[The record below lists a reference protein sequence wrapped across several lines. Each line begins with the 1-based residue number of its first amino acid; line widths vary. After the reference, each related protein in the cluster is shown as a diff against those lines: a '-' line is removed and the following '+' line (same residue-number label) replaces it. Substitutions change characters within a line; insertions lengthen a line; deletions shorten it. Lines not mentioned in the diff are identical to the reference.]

1 MKKILIPISALFIA
15 GLAHAQISSTE
26 NYVYSKT
33 YLDYSGTT
41 PTKSSE
47 TVQYFDGLGRPKQI
61 VNVKASPLGKDV
73 VTHIE
78 YDQFG
83 RQVKDYLPV
92 PQAGTLNGA
101 IVPTPLA
108 NATQPGIYGSEKIYS
123 ERILENSPL
132 DRIQQQVQVGN
143 DWTSK
148 PVKFDYDANIAGEVK
163 KYIATSSGATSSGI
177 TLSGTYGAN
186 QLYKNTIT
194 DEDGN
199 KTIEFKNG
207 QGQVLL
213 VRKVISSTENA
224 DTYYVYNE
232 YNQLAFVI
240 PPKASATADLTTVLG
255 SLCYMYRYDGRNRLV
270 LKKLPGKGWEYMVYD
285 KQDRLIMTQDAVMG
299 ASKQWLF
306 TKYDQF
312 GRIAYTGIYTSSQAY
327 GVAGRAAEQA
337 LVDAKGS
344 NNVTRASTAGFTNS
358 GLDVYYDNGSA
369 SHPSSVTKLLS
380 VNYYDTYP
388 LYSFNP
394 AFPSTIQGEPVLT
407 QTPSADGR
415 STKGLPVMSLVK
427 NIEDD
432 SWTKNYIYYDTK
444 GRPVGSYSINH
455 LGGYTQTD
463 SKLDFAGAVQNTIT
477 KHLRRANEPEVMVK
491 ERFDY
496 DAQNRLLKHYHQV
509 DSWPEQLLAD
519 NTYNELSQLSSKKV
533 GSTNGGSPLQSI
545 DYAYNIRGWMT
556 DINKEQM
563 AVPNLGGKLFSYKI
577 KYNQKNGITNAD
589 PVLFAGKD
597 VKSKYNGNIAEV
609 DWRAVESLGANP
621 PIEPKRYGYAYDN
634 LNRLTAGYYQ
644 NPNNAGSKE
653 NTESLDYDL
662 NGNITNLY
670 RTSVMENGNTTATVI
685 DNLGYT
691 YLGNQAV
698 KIKDNSNNKT
708 GYEGTMG
715 SAINYDLN
723 GNMKS
728 MMDKQIT
735 GINYNYLNLPNT
747 VDIGLDPI
755 TTQIKTKYR
764 ADGIKLRKESTK
776 TMIGVAGATWTKET
790 TDYLD
795 GFQYLNKTSSDGGAI
810 EMFSTVPMETNR
822 ALEMQAFSLIPIEVD
837 PTPTDPIIKNPHNPE
852 LQFFPTAEGF
862 YDYQRKMYIYQ
873 YKDHLGNI
881 RVSYTRNN
889 TTGSLEITDAN
900 DYYPFGMNHLKTGNA
915 IFGAGKY
922 QNYKYNGKEIQETG
936 MYDYG
941 ARFYMPDIGRWGV
954 VDPKAELM
962 RRWSPYN
969 YAFDNPIRFI
979 DPDGRAPVD
988 DHFNKFGRYIGT
1000 DNKSTNNVVVHTN
1013 SSATKLSQLKGNTG
1027 AASLSQLDYSSKGTN
1042 KAVSNVLAHYAGEK
1056 GISGY
1061 TGTYSGSRGSA
1072 LTMPS
1077 GNIFFNT
1084 KDLSEGTYDN
1094 AYNIKSTLNHEGGK
1108 LGHKNENINPDD
1120 YTFVNHAT
1128 VYLNEAKNPDFG
1140 KATEKYRVGQATSFG
1155 QRVLNAA
1162 QKESSYG
1169 NDPMNMINE
1178 YNNGN
1183 TGSVT
1188 ITPYSG
1194 GNGLPTS
1201 TTITVSAGNNT
1212 YPTKPYEDIK
1222 HPQD

>member
-1 MKKILIPISALFIA
+1 MKKIIIPV
-15 GLAHAQISSTE
+15 GLLMMSTVQAQLTPLPNTE
-26 NYVYSKT
+26 NYIQSKT
-33 YLDYSGTT
+33 YLDYNGTT

-148 PVKFDYDANIAGEVK
+148 PVKFDYDTNIAGEVK

-213 VRKVISSTENA
+213 IRKVISSTENA

-312 GRIAYTGIYTSSQAY
+312 GRVAYTGIYTSSQAY

-337 LVDAKGS
+337 LADAKGS

-369 SHPSSVTKLLS
+369 SYPSSITKLLS

-432 SWTKNYIYYDTK
+432 SWTKNYTYYDTK
-444 GRPVGSYSINH
+444 GRAVGTYSINH
-455 LGGYTQTD
+455 LGGYTKTE
-463 SKLDFAGAVQNTIT
+463 SRLDFAGVPQTVITRHKRLNTDTERVIT
-477 KHLRRANEPEVMVK
+477 EN
-491 ERFDY
+491 FTY
-496 DAQNRLLKHYHQV
+496 DHHNRLLVHKHQV
-509 DSWPEQLLAD
+509 DTNPEEILAQ
-519 NTYNELSQLSSKKV
+519 NKYNELSQLENKKV
-533 GSTNGGSPLQSI
+533 GGISLGSPLQSI
-545 DYAYNIRGWMT
+545 DYKYNIRGWMT
-556 DINKEQM
+556 KIND
-563 AVPNLGGKLFSYKI
+563 PDNLNGKLFGYEM
-577 KYNQKNGITNAD
+577 KYTN
-589 PVLFAGKD
+589 PVYSNIAPGRF
-597 VKSKYNGNIAEV
+597 NGNIAEV
-609 DWRAVESLGANP
+609 DWKNSAEDVL
-621 PIEPKRYGYAYDN
+621 KRYTYGYDN
-634 LNRLTAGYYQ
+634 LNRLKDAVYTE
-644 NPNNAGSKE
+644 PLSSTPFNNNFNE
-653 NTESLDYDL
+653 NLSYDL
-662 NGNITNLY
+662 NGNIATLKRNAFPIFGT
-670 RTSVMENGNTTATVI
+670 TSTMVDDLTYQYTGNRLDKVI
-685 DNLGYT
+685 EASLND
-691 YLGNQAV
+691 
-698 KIKDNSNNKT
+698 T
-708 GYEGTMG
+708 GYEGG
-715 SAINYDLN
+715 NNLIDYDPN
-723 GNMKS
+723 GNMITMK
-728 MMDKQIT
+728 DK
-735 GINYNYLNLPNT
+735 GIQTIAYNYLNLPNDFQIT
-747 VDIGLDPI
+747 QLNPFGIAVSFSLDYV
-755 TTQIKTKYR
+755 YR
-764 ADGIKLRKESTK
+764 ADGTKLRKTYFK
-776 TMIGVAGATWTKET
+776 PGGRGNNLITNKI

-795 GFQYLNKTSSDGGAI
+795 GFQYDFTDIEQCTWCRTSVAY
-810 EMFSTVPMETNR
+810 EQ
-822 ALEMQAFSLIPIEVD
+822 QAFKEELILD
-837 PTPTDPIIKNPHNPE
+837 PTLPGSTPGQWKLD
-852 LQFFPTAEGF
+852 FVATSEGF
-862 YDYQRKMYIYQ
+862 YSFIENRYIYQ
-873 YKDHLGNI
+873 YRDHLGNA
-881 RVSYTRNN
+881 RVSFAKNSAGVLEVTDTNN
-889 TTGSLEITDAN
+889 
-900 DYYPFGMNHLKTGNA
+900 YYPFGLNHIGGITQGQLGSY
-915 IFGAGKY
+915 F
-922 QNYKYNGKEIQETG
+922 NYKYNGKELQETG

-941 ARFYMPDIGRWGV
+941 ARFYMPDIGRWSI
-954 VDPKAELM
+954 VDPLAEKM
-962 RRWSPYN
+962 RRYSPYN
-969 YAFDNPIRFI
+969 YAFNNPIRFI
-979 DPDGRAPVD
+979 DPDGRAPTD
-988 DHFNKFGRYIGT
+988 IRITGSESDKALQELQKAAGT
-1000 DNKSTNNVVVHTN
+1000 DITLSKDAKTGNVTYTQN
-1013 SSATKLSQLKGNTG
+1013 TK
-1027 AASLSQLDYSSKGTN
+1027 ASLSGNAAKVAKIINDKTVTVEL
-1042 KAVSNVLAHYAGEK
+1042 KAENTVDTSTGGKYIGGAFMGNTVLA
-1056 GISGY
+1056 
-1061 TGTYSGSRGSA
+1061 
-1072 LTMPS
+1072 S
-1077 GNIFFNT
+1077 GNVEAVQEINPYVLGILSDANT
-1084 KDLSEGTYDN
+1084 KPGEGILHEVTEGY
-1094 AYNIKSTLNHEGGK
+1094 EGGLISK
-1108 LGHKNENINPDD
+1108 ASGVSSPDS
-1120 YTFVNHAT
+1120 TN
-1128 VYLNEAKNPDFG
+1128 
-1140 KATEKYRVGQATSFG
+1140 
-1155 QRVLNAA
+1155 
-1162 QKESSYG
+1162 
-1169 NDPMNMINE
+1169 
-1178 YNNGN
+1178 
-1183 TGSVT
+1183 
-1188 ITPYSG
+1188 
-1194 GNGLPTS
+1194 PTS
-1201 TTITVSAGNNT
+1201 IYPQAHTAAHPQPGVITVKAEDVSGLILPLN
-1212 YPTKPYEDIK
+1212 YFQPTDVVKALHYESNGKTILKRNADGT
-1222 HPQD
+1222 HRP

>member
-1 MKKILIPISALFIA
+1 MLRIFADILFRAVCV
-15 GLAHAQISSTE
+15 QTR
-26 NYVYSKT
+26 T
-33 YLDYSGTT
+33 YLEPVTT
-41 PTKSSE
+41 SQSSAKQMRKIE
-47 TVQYFDGLGRPKQI
+47 YYDGVGKLKQI
-61 VNVKASPLGKDV
+61 VNVKITPQGRDV
-73 VTHIE
+73 VIPVI
-78 YDQFG
+78 YDGFG
-83 RQVKDYLPV
+83 RQTREYLPV
-92 PQAGTLNGA
+92 PQSGTQDGLIYTQNPGL
-101 IVPTPLA
+101 VPFPVGDPQNLYT
-108 NATQPGIYGSEKIYS
+108 NERVFSEKV
-123 ERILENSPL
+123 LENSPL

-148 PVKFDYDANIAGEVK
+148 PVKFDYDTNIAGEVK

-213 VRKVISSTENA
+213 IRKVISSTENA

-312 GRIAYTGIYTSSQAY
+312 GRVAYTGIYTSSQAY

-337 LVDAKGS
+337 LADAKGS

-369 SHPSSVTKLLS
+369 SYPSSVTRLLS

-577 KYNQKNGITNAD
+577 KYNQKNGITNPD

-810 EMFSTVPMETNR
+810 EMLSTVPMETNR

-837 PTPTDPIIKNPHNPE
+837 PIPIDPIITNPHNPE

-873 YKDHLGNI
+873 YKDHLGNV

-941 ARFYMPDIGRWGV
+941 ARMYMPDIGRWGV
-954 VDPKAELM
+954 LDPLTEKM

-969 YAFDNPIRFI
+969 YTVNNPINFT
-979 DPDGRAPVD
+979 DPDGRWVRGAG
-988 DHFNKFGRYIGT
+988 FWNNLT
-1000 DNKSTNNVVVHTN
+1000 KSD
-1013 SSATKLSQLKGNTG
+1013 ARI
-1027 AASLSQLDYSSKGTN
+1027 
-1042 KAVSNVLAHYAGEK
+1042 YAE
-1056 GISGY
+1056 SGQ
-1061 TGTYSGSRGSA
+1061 
-1072 LTMPS
+1072 
-1077 GNIFFNT
+1077 
-1084 KDLSEGTYDN
+1084 
-1094 AYNIKSTLNHEGGK
+1094 
-1108 LGHKNENINPDD
+1108 IN
-1120 YTFVNHAT
+1120 
-1128 VYLNEAKNPDFG
+1128 
-1140 KATEKYRVGQATSFG
+1140 
-1155 QRVLNAA
+1155 
-1162 QKESSYG
+1162 
-1169 NDPMNMINE
+1169 
-1178 YNNGN
+1178 
-1183 TGSVT
+1183 
-1188 ITPYSG
+1188 
-1194 GNGLPTS
+1194 
-1201 TTITVSAGNNT
+1201 
-1212 YPTKPYEDIK
+1212 
-1222 HPQD
+1222 

>member
-1 MKKILIPISALFIA
+1 MKKIIIPIGFLVMSTLQ
-15 GLAHAQISSTE
+15 AQVSNTE
-26 NYVYSKT
+26 NYIQSKT
-33 YLDYSGTT
+33 YLDYNGTI
-41 PTKSSE
+41 PTKTSE

-61 VNVKASPLGKDV
+61 VNVKASPLGRDV

-83 RQVKDYLPV
+83 RQVNDYLPV
-92 PQAGTLNGA
+92 PQSQTLNGA

-108 NATQPGIYGSEKIYS
+108 NATQPGIYGSEKIYA
-123 ERILENSPL
+123 EKILESSPL
-132 DRIQQQVQVGN
+132 DRIQQQIQVGN
-143 DWTSK
+143 DWTGK
-148 PVKFDYDANIAGEVK
+148 PVKFDYDTNIAGEVK
-163 KYIATSSGATSSGI
+163 KYIATSAGATSSGV
-177 TLSGTYGAN
+177 TLSGTYGAS

-199 KTIEFKNG
+199 KSIEFKNG

-240 PPKASATADLTTVLG
+240 PPKASAVTDLSTVLG

-285 KQDRLIMTQDAVMG
+285 KQDRLIMTQDVVMG

-312 GRIAYTGIYTSSQAY
+312 GRVAYTGIYTSSQAY

-337 LVDAKGS
+337 LADAKGS

-369 SHPSSVTKLLS
+369 SYPSSVTKLLS

-388 LYSFNP
+388 AYGFNP

-432 SWTKNYIYYDTK
+432 SWTKNYTYYDTK

-455 LGGYTQTD
+455 LGGYTQTEA
-463 SKLDFAGAVQNTIT
+463 KLDFSGVPQETFT
-477 KHLRRANEPEVMVK
+477 THLRRPNEEGISIK
-491 ERFDY
+491 ERFVY
-496 DAQNRLLKHYHQV
+496 DNQNRLLKHYHQV
-509 DSWPEQLLAD
+509 DNWTEQLLAD
-519 NTYNELSQLSSKKV
+519 NSYNELSQLSNKKV
-533 GSTNGGSPLQSI
+533 GSVSAGVPLQSI

-556 DINKEQM
+556 DINKDQM

-577 KYNQKNGITNAD
+577 KYNQKNGLTNPD

-597 VKSKYNGNIAEV
+597 VKPKYNGNIAEI
-609 DWRAVESLGANP
+609 DWRSVESLGANP
-621 PIEPKRYGYAYDN
+621 PTEPKRYGYAYDS

-644 NPNNAGSKE
+644 NPNNSGSKE

-685 DNLGYT
+685 DKLAYT
-691 YLGNQAV
+691 YVGNQAV

-708 GYEGTMG
+708 GYEGTAG
-715 SAINYDLN
+715 YPIDYDLN

-728 MMDKQIT
+728 MIDKQIT
-735 GINYNYLNLPNT
+735 GINYNYLNLPD
-747 VDIGLDPI
+747 VLDIDFGQI
-755 TTQIKTKYR
+755 TTQIKTNYR
-764 ADGIKLRKESTK
+764 ADGIKLRKENVK
-776 TMIGVAGATWTKET
+776 TSVGVASTTWTKET

-810 EMFSTVPMETNR
+810 EMFSRVPMETKQ
-822 ALEMQAFSLIPIEVD
+822 ALEMQAFRINPPIDID
-837 PTPTDPIIKNPHNPE
+837 PTPIDPIIVNPHNPE

-873 YKDHLGNI
+873 YKDHLGNV
-881 RVSYTRNN
+881 RVSYARSN
-889 TTGSLEITDAN
+889 TTGLLEITDAN

-922 QNYKYNGKEIQETG
+922 QNYKYNGKELQETG

-941 ARFYMPDIGRWGV
+941 ARMYMADIGRWGV
-954 VDPKAELM
+954 VDPLAEKFFDF
-962 RRWSPYN
+962 SNYN
-969 YAFDNPIRFI
+969 YVLNNPTKFVDKDGMDVYLLNENGKFILAKKQAGDDLVYGYDSKTGKLNDNNGDKKGDYKDGIRIKTKGLVGQLQYYRDGNKDDDKYGYEGYHQSIKEYNSQVEDDMFNLFNYTANNAKNVEFSLIDFNLGDKRYMALQTYNDTGQSPGPSQIGVDKGVNAFYHNHPFSSKYSESYTEKNAMGVRENGQYYGSGGDYGNAVKYKTSYPNYVFF
-979 DPDGRAPVD
+979 P
-988 DHFNKFGRYIGT
+988 
-1000 DNKSTNNVVVHTN
+1000 KSTNLYNVTKTGVYFIQKINNN
-1013 SSATKLSQLKGNTG
+1013 SKNLK
-1027 AASLSQLDYSSKGTN
+1027 K
-1042 KAVSNVLAHYAGEK
+1042 
-1056 GISGY
+1056 
-1061 TGTYSGSRGSA
+1061 
-1072 LTMPS
+1072 
-1077 GNIFFNT
+1077 
-1084 KDLSEGTYDN
+1084 
-1094 AYNIKSTLNHEGGK
+1094 
-1108 LGHKNENINPDD
+1108 
-1120 YTFVNHAT
+1120 
-1128 VYLNEAKNPDFG
+1128 
-1140 KATEKYRVGQATSFG
+1140 
-1155 QRVLNAA
+1155 
-1162 QKESSYG
+1162 
-1169 NDPMNMINE
+1169 
-1178 YNNGN
+1178 
-1183 TGSVT
+1183 
-1188 ITPYSG
+1188 
-1194 GNGLPTS
+1194 
-1201 TTITVSAGNNT
+1201 
-1212 YPTKPYEDIK
+1212 
-1222 HPQD
+1222 